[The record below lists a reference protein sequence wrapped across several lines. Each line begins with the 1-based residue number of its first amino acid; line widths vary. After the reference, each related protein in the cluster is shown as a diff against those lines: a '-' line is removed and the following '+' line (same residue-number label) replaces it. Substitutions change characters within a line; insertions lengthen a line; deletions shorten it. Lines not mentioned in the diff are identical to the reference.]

1 MVKKYDK
8 IIKKTLKNIYILLEF
23 LDNNPEIIIIYN

>member
-8 IIKKTLKNIYILLEF
+8 IIKIHKKIYILLEF
-23 LDNNPEIIIIYN
+23 LDNIQEIIIIYN